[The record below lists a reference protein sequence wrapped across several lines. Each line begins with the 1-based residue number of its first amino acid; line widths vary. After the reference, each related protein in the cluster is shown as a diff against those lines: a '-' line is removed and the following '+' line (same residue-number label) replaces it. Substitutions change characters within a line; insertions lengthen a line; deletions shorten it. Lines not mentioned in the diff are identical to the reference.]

1 MLHLKNLWSLLL
13 FILCFSFV
21 ISCKSDD
28 NNGERSAADTLGN
41 DSILLAGG
49 DSASLDSVRF
59 GFQNILDS
67 VYQRAPKNV
76 MTALL
81 AGHTRYIR
89 DSAFVYRS
97 SEDIPD
103 SLARKRP
110 YLIVTDIDLQQS
122 PEKIFDLRRT
132 MFMQLSVPACLI
144 DLKQI
149 AVMEYAV
156 QYSGAKVIIVM
167 ANSNSRI
174 IGAAC
179 DNVQTGSFSNITTQ
193 LARAMKTTGEFADR
207 SSVNKDYVNNIAQN
221 QAGLSINQI
230 LAQSP
235 QIKMLADSGKVI
247 LKSAFFDAAKGSVVF
262 SEQNSALNSLT
273 KN

>member
-1 MLHLKNLWSLLL
+1 MLHLKNFWPLL
-13 FILCFSFV
+13 FIVLCFNGFL
-21 ISCKSDD
+21 SCKSGGDR
-28 NNGERSAADTLGN
+28 ERAATDSLGN
-41 DSILLAGG
+41 DSSLAAGA
-49 DSASLDSVRF
+49 DSASMDSVRF
-59 GFQNILDS
+59 SFQSVLDS
-67 VYQRAPKNV
+67 VYQRTPKNV
-76 MTALL
+76 LAALQNGHSRF
-81 AGHTRYIR
+81 AGDR
-89 DSAFVYRS
+89 AFVHRS
-97 SEDIPD
+97 SESIPD

-144 DLKQI
+144 DAKQI

-156 QYSGAKVIIVM
+156 QYSGTKVILVL

-179 DNVQTGSFSNITTQ
+179 DNVQTGSFSNITSQ

-247 LKSAFFDAAKGSVVF
+247 LKSAFFDASKGAVTF
-262 SEQNSALNSLT
+262 PEQNNALNSLT